1 MLFSCLA
8 IFTKVSRI
16 VQFSHQRVFSK
27 FQIYWFAFVR
37 YVFFSAVLRG
47 VVDSLCVGM
56 GIARR
61 ADATFTIL
69 RIYYYYW
76 FVLGAVEEDEVRR
89 NRASASASP
98 RGTQRSRQHQ
108 HAHCG
113 IREWNNCIDGLQLG
127 LSCRP
132 DSWSPFTKAASNYAR
147 ILIAKGIT

>member
-1 MLFSCLA
+1 LCNSAINAFLA
-8 IFTKVSRI
+8 NL
-16 VQFSHQRVFSK
+16 K
-27 FQIYWFAFVR
+27 FIDLLLLDTC
-37 YVFFSAVLRG
+37 FSAVLRG

-113 IREWNNCIDGLQLG
+113 IRE
-127 LSCRP
+127 
-132 DSWSPFTKAASNYAR
+132 
-147 ILIAKGIT
+147 